1 MENVWAQRYP
11 EHHHNAVRKVVFL
24 ALAVGVEAAL
34 VAGLLSIDWQRVA
47 PIVPPK
53 ILAWIET
60 EQPPDPVKPKPPEAV
75 VKQAARQEPV
85 EVTRPVIEEPT
96 VSESTPD
103 AVALPDATGA
113 TGSIQPEST
122 ATAATGTPGPVVR
135 KGMVPVHR
143 VAPAYPLQARRNGTE
158 GRVVAYL
165 HVAPDGTV
173 QRVQIIEASPRGVFE
188 REVTKVLMQWRFAPE
203 AVGFVGEVEIA
214 FRLSGT
220 ETER

>member
-11 EHHHNAVRKVVFL
+11 EHQHHHAFRKAFFL
-24 ALAVGVEAAL
+24 ALAVGVEA
-34 VAGLLSIDWQRVA
+34 VVVIGLMSLDWQRVT
-47 PIVPPK
+47 PVIPPK

-60 EQPPDPVKPKPPEAV
+60 PPPEPVKPTPPEPT
-75 VKQAARQEPV
+75 VKQTVRQDPV
-85 EVTRPVIEEPT
+85 VVTRPTVEDPVVSDTRQDVI
-96 VSESTPD
+96 
-103 AVALPDATGA
+103 ALPEA
-113 TGSIQPEST
+113 TGSTQPEST
-122 ATAATGTPGPVVR
+122 APATTGTTDPVVR

-143 VAPAYPLQARRNGTE
+143 VAPNYPLQARRSGTE

-173 QRVQIIEASPRGVFE
+173 QRVQIIEATPRGVFE

-203 AVGFVGEVEIA
+203 SVGFVGEVEIA